1 MFNKNLDDY
10 LINLNANKI
19 NKKYDL
25 LNNIKNNNNNTIFKN
40 VFTGEIDK
48 NIVPTTKKYSD
59 INNTKMI
66 CYGDK
71 CFNTTNPNK
80 NYIKQDFKPID
91 EAETLT
97 RKKPQTTTINKTN
110 TYSNTYSNYHSNYY
124 SKYYN
129 QYI

>member
-10 LINLNANKI
+10 LINLNANRI

-25 LNNIKNNNNNTIFKN
+25 LNSIKNNNNNNIFKN
-40 VFTGEIDK
+40 IFTGEIDK
-48 NIVPTTKKYSD
+48 NIVPTTKKNSD

-80 NYIKQDFKPID
+80 DYIKEDFKPID
-91 EAETLT
+91 ETEIVI
-97 RKKPQTTTINKTN
+97 RKKPQSGTINKD
-110 TYSNTYSNYHSNYY
+110 NTYSNYYSNYY
-124 SKYYN
+124 SKY
-129 QYI
+129 I